1 MLWMAAPPPPIANV
15 ATSLLERHASP
26 MAETLAESVREL
38 VAELEARFPY
48 AAALLTGAT
57 GTQIT
62 DDGREQSASEVDPS
76 RGIVFTVY
84 DGSAFAEY
92 STSDLTPE
100 HLAAGVRGWAGELS
114 PRPSGPPLASERDA
128 PPTTAEPRVFGVA
141 MEVDPAAV
149 PLQDKLVLLRDVQQR
164 AQALDTRIVQ
174 ARIGYTDNTYES
186 TYIGRGRF
194 LDQHVTRTRL
204 FLVIAVS
211 DGGQVRYDY
220 LNRGGTV
227 GFELTRISDGD
238 LARTVET
245 AVRLL
250 TAERIEPGEY
260 DIVADNAISGVIA
273 HESFGHGVELDLY
286 PKGRARS
293 AHYLDQQVAAAGLNM
308 YDDPSVAGGYGS
320 YFFDDEGELARSTQ
334 ILRDGVFVRAIIDF
348 PSSSFRAGLQTADGQ
363 LADIPGTG
371 CTC

>member
-1 MLWMAAPPPPIANV
+1 MAD
-15 ATSLLERHASP
+15 
-26 MAETLAESVREL
+26 TLAESVREL

-114 PRPSGPPLASERDA
+114 PRPGGPPLASERDA

-149 PLQDKLVLLRDVQQR
+149 PLQDKLALLRDVQQR

-174 ARIGYTDNTYES
+174 ARVGYTDNTYES

-194 LDQHVTRTRL
+194 LEQHVTRTRL

-286 PKGRARS
+286 PKG
-293 AHYLDQQVAAAGLNM
+293 
-308 YDDPSVAGGYGS
+308 
-320 YFFDDEGELARSTQ
+320 
-334 ILRDGVFVRAIIDF
+334 LRHRRG
-348 PSSSFRAGLQTADGQ
+348 
-363 LADIPGTG
+363 
-371 CTC
+371 